1 MPFMQSSPHEGRLPF
16 NAKSP
21 AQAGLFAHHTLYREV
36 AAATRS
42 STSATI
48 RVVGL

>member
-1 MPFMQSSPHEGRLPF
+1 MRGIRFFDEKKPGTSRALSTP
-16 NAKSP
+16 
-21 AQAGLFAHHTLYREV
+21 LYRYRE